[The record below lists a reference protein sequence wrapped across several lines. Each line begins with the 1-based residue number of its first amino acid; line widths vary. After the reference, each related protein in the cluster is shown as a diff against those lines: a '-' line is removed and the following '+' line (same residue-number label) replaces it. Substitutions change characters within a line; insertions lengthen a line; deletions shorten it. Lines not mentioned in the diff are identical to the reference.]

1 MQNYRIVNRNI
12 YFKKFKLYIELKKKL
27 YDLIIFVSFISL
39 KQLLTSYLKIE
50 KDVLLMIKAEFFIQL
65 IGASFFLILNI
76 FLAKQGFSDPEIA
89 NFISYRFL
97 AVMILALPLG
107 FYIKGKP
114 LKPFFILGILGV
126 PISGILLVIAIQ
138 NSFKESLP
146 ILFILWGVAFTLF
159 QVSSL
164 PYIMRNTIKKNR
176 SYAISLNYATHSFGT
191 ILSGIIIFGSFN
203 IIREINEGT
212 ILLLI
217 SCIGFFGLRYLLKM
231 KNEVTVIN
239 ESELKK
245 KSYDWVLI
253 IKAIIPTFIIAIGA
267 GLTIP
272 FINLFF
278 FHNFN
283 VDSSGFAVIGSIAS
297 VLVAIFALFVPNVKN
312 TLGFKHGITIT
323 QGAAIIALVALAS
336 TEFFKSYSWAL
347 AIAIICFWIRAPLM
361 NMAAPM
367 TSELTMNFVGKKNQE
382 MLSAITAAIWSGSWF
397 FSSQIFRLLKS
408 AGLSYAYIFY
418 ITAILYSF
426 GVFLYYRLA
435 KNYTSKQNTY

>member
-1 MQNYRIVNRNI
+1 
-12 YFKKFKLYIELKKKL
+12 
-27 YDLIIFVSFISL
+27 
-39 KQLLTSYLKIE
+39 
-50 KDVLLMIKAEFFIQL
+50 MIKAEFFIQL

-97 AVMILALPLG
+97 AVMTLALPLG

-159 QVSSL
+159 QVGSL

-217 SCIGFFGLRYLLKM
+217 SCIGLFGLRYLLKM

-408 AGLSYAYIFY
+408 EGLSYAYIFY